1 MWLFTKYGFFSVV
14 CARQGDG
21 AYGNLVDTGRMM
33 VRARA
38 SEHLENLKA
47 KFPDELGNCTII
59 LTKDTDYA
67 CRLFVDKSAWI
78 SVAAAL
84 AEETDYDNFKSAVSR
99 HLGPKG
105 TEYGNRLHEVWDVMM
120 KLQKR

>member
-21 AYGNLVDTGRMM
+21 SYGNPVDTGRMM

-47 KFPDELGNCTII
+47 RFPEQLGGCEIKKTEH
-59 LTKDTDYA
+59 TDYA
-67 CRLFVDKSAWI
+67 CRLFVEKAVWVTI
-78 SVAAAL
+78 AAEL
-84 AEETDYDNFKSAVSR
+84 AEETDYYNFKSAVSK
-99 HLGPKG
+99 HQGPKG
-105 TEYGNRLHEVWDVMM
+105 TEYGNRLHEVWDVML